1 MLLLLIYILAS
12 MHFQT
17 SFRSIIIITF
27 IDISLLQFISILY
40 TQMHHCFG
48 FCIKMFFISNNNNSI
63 TESKQR
69 RVCARQLY
77 KRQFCVVVIINII
90 AEVHYYYK
98 RGMRGDN
105 NKIEN
110 IIHINFIKRKIII
123 NFCIIYIYTNFTL
136 GIELHFPLSYH
147 LILFYIFFI
156 IISSILLLDFISSG
170 SC

>member
-1 MLLLLIYILAS
+1 MYDKTFVLGFVCVVNQCYVVVVDIYFSFDAFSDLFSFNNNNNFYRYLIVAIYPYI
-12 MHFQT
+12 H
-17 SFRSIIIITF
+17 
-27 IDISLLQFISILY
+27 Y
-40 TQMHHCFG
+40 TQMHHCFR

-69 RVCARQLY
+69 RMCARQLY

-123 NFCIIYIYTNFTL
+123 NFRIIFVYKFHIGN
-136 GIELHFPLSYH
+136 
-147 LILFYIFFI
+147 
-156 IISSILLLDFISSG
+156 
-170 SC
+170 